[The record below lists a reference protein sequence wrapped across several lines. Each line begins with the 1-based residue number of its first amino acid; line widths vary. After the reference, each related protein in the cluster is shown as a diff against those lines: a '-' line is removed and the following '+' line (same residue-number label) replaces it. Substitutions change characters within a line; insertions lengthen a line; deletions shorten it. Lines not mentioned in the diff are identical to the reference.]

1 MPRPTTGS
9 SALARQGGERLTG
22 RAPPGTLG
30 AVPHVDAQ
38 YSLPL
43 EDPELSDQAPTLPGG
58 QSPRADRP
66 ADDRARAGAM
76 TATEDGGGTGRQPL
90 VSPAADAT
98 ARGRWRALVLTDPI
112 HKLVRNAAHAGVDD
126 DLYDL
131 RRLAMAAVDLAVAS
145 MGFAREATLEEV
157 VDALAGLAAR
167 MQPGEEHAPRW
178 RDIAQLVVKGLLND
192 PHEQRRFSYTF
203 ADLTDP
209 GAVRFD
215 TYSFRLLSLRD
226 TEYGPVL
233 VASDQAVMLFLDG
246 LDVDIEDAEAAL
258 AHVLQRQL
266 DDERFDAAVRTAAM
280 AERTSLGMSA
290 MLTDLLDATSRDV
303 RSHDWLIDVPERLGR
318 ARKHVAGRI
327 SEDDRTLEHVQ
338 NGLDGEVSAA
348 VRAASGQIVDLLRRA
363 KNIHLDLHDRLV
375 GARDVFLT
383 AQVRQRLARRR
394 RLRLLALG
402 EELFTPTLALASQDA
417 TTVVETFAD
426 RALGVRVPRLA
437 RFDDMVDLLWA
448 PPRQREVA
456 EPEVEDPGD
465 EDTTEDVQRYPEA
478 VLRAA
483 RDVLAATRT
492 APTRLSAL
500 LDAAAAIDPTTV
512 DGAVGD
518 VVELVLLSALWA
530 FAPDL
535 SGDDEEQAGEVDLL
549 AVGLAAG
556 DDGTALAHPL
566 ACGADLLVTALPPDQ
581 PTAEMAAA
589 VPSEGGR

>member
-1 MPRPTTGS
+1 MAEIEVGDD
-9 SALARQGGERLTG
+9 AG
-22 RAPPGTLG
+22 R
-30 AVPHVDAQ
+30 
-38 YSLPL
+38 
-43 EDPELSDQAPTLPGG
+43 
-58 QSPRADRP
+58 
-66 ADDRARAGAM
+66 
-76 TATEDGGGTGRQPL
+76 PL

-112 HKLVRNAAHAGVDD
+112 HKLVRNAAHAAVDD
-126 DLYDL
+126 DVYDL
-131 RRLAMAAVDLAVAS
+131 RQLAMAAVDLAVAS
-145 MGFAREATLEEV
+145 MGFAREALLEEV
-157 VDALAGLAAR
+157 VDALAALAAR

-178 RDIAQLVVKGLLND
+178 RDVAQLVIKGLLND
-192 PHEQRRFSYTF
+192 AHEQRRFSYTF

-209 GAVRFD
+209 GATRFD
-215 TYSFRLLSLRD
+215 IYSFRLLSLRD

-233 VASDQAVMLFLDG
+233 IASDQAVMLFLDG

-266 DDERFDAAVRTAAM
+266 DDERFDAAVRTATM

-303 RSHDWLIDVPERLGR
+303 RSHDWLNDVPDRLGR

-327 SEDDRTLEHVQ
+327 AEEDKTLEHVQ
-338 NGLDGEVSAA
+338 NGLDGDVSPA

-363 KNIHLDLHDRLV
+363 KRIHLDLHDRLV

-402 EELFTPTLALASQDA
+402 EELFTPTLTLPVEPA
-417 TTVVETFAD
+417 TAVVETFAD
-426 RALGVRVPRLA
+426 RSLGVRVPRLA

-456 EPEVEDPGD
+456 EPDVEDPGD
-465 EDTTEDVQRYPEA
+465 EDPTEDIQRYPEA

-483 RDVLAATRT
+483 RDVLSVTRA

-500 LDAAAAIDPTTV
+500 LDAAAAVDPVAV
-512 DGAVGD
+512 DGAVDD

-549 AVGLAAG
+549 ASGLAAG
-556 DDGTALAHPL
+556 DDGTALHHPL
-566 ACGADLLVTALPPDQ
+566 ASGADLLVTADSLALPA
-581 PTAEMAAA
+581 AELAAT
-589 VPSEGGR
+589 VPSEGGRR